1 MKRLAYIYFIPYF
14 LIAGMMTNTDMH
26 EILKIS
32 NLVEHF
38 KEHVAEQPR
47 ATFIDLID
55 MHYGSDHPQE
65 KPDKHHDNLPFQS
78 HHCCNTVAFY
88 VINFLNCVD
97 FKLFASNTT
106 VLSFYRAQLPPQI
119 SGSIWQPP
127 KLLV

>member
-78 HHCCNTVAFY
+78 HNCSHTSAVY
-88 VINFLNCVD
+88 VVNVSGTID
-97 FKLFASNTT
+97 FELFENSTT
-106 VLSFYRAQLPPQI
+106 VLSFYKAQFPPQI

-127 KLLV
+127 QLRV